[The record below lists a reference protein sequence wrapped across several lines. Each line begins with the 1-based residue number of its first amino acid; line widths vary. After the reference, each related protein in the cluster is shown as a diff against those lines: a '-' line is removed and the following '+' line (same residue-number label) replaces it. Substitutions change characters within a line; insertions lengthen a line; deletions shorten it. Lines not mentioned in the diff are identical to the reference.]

1 MAGAMYCITADA
13 KETGNEGGGNG
24 DGGTITAAHIPAENS
39 QQSNKGIK
47 ENVTKEKRNK
57 VTKE

>member
-1 MAGAMYCITADA
+1 MYCITADA
-13 KETGNEGGGNG
+13 KETGNEGEGNG

-47 ENVTKEKRNK
+47 EIVTKEKRNK